1 MIACLLLGA
10 CGAGKSSSGPSTTA
24 PKSSGVRPNQIVPGP
39 AGLEAGSQPQPNG
52 QMWVLAGDQRA
63 RTLQSISLVNLQAAP
78 VVPMS
83 PGADALAQSNSG
95 LLAVGQADGGA
106 GSLEFRNG
114 STGALVTTIPLA
126 GPVTSIAAA
135 QDGFTFYVLVTVDKA
150 RSVNAVDAQTNAV
163 GNSIAVPP
171 DSLVALPDP
180 LQHQLYVLENDGN
193 VTTISLS
200 SGQPVATF
208 AVGRSPTRMV
218 LNNDGTQ
225 LYVLK
230 GGGGSCSVGVVD
242 TSTQSQVSSMP
253 APTNCVDLQISN
265 DSRFVYDLVGTPTF
279 GNIQVFPVSS

>member
-1 MIACLLLGA
+1 M
-10 CGAGKSSSGPSTTA
+10 
-24 PKSSGVRPNQIVPGP
+24 
-39 AGLEAGSQPQPNG
+39 
-52 QMWVLAGDQRA
+52 
-63 RTLQSISLVNLQAAP
+63 
-78 VVPMS
+78 
-83 PGADALAQSNSG
+83 
-95 LLAVGQADGGA
+95 
-106 GSLEFRNG
+106 
-114 STGALVTTIPLA
+114 
-126 GPVTSIAAA
+126 
-135 QDGFTFYVLVTVDKA
+135 
-150 RSVNAVDAQTNAV
+150 NAVDAQTNAV

-180 LQHQLYVLENDGN
+180 LQHQLYVLESDGN

-265 DSRFVYDLVGTPTF
+265 DSRFVYDLVGTSTL
-279 GNIQVFPVSS
+279 GNIQVFPLSS